1 MDPEPEDEPLSEV
14 NPEPEDEPLS
24 EVDPEPEDENENR
37 DHVLSC
43 IEEDTILCEFVRA
56 DDTIA
61 IGLTTVCLSTQGRGD
76 KTTCVNATSPPPNDK
91 AYCGCC
97 EEENDEVT
105 GECPDEEE
113 DEPQSDL
120 IIVA

>member
-24 EVDPEPEDENENR
+24 EVDPEPEDENKNR

-43 IEEDTILCEFVRA
+43 IEEDTILCEFVGA

-61 IGLTTVCLSTQGRGD
+61 IGLTVCLSTRGRGD